1 MPRTPVAPPGRHR
14 GGVDYSSPKLAG
26 LTGAGWDA
34 VVRALLL
41 DRWTAEYEAV
51 TPWAPAIVEI
61 ELGTLVYLFDA
72 APTSRE
78 PTTGGDDRVVVVWG
92 RSSVPTTRRDRSR
105 LAGFIPVPGS
115 WSGRGRDRGHLVA
128 HALGGALDLN
138 PVPQSSALN
147 RGRSE
152 EGRRWR
158 ALEREAAASPGTP
171 LFVRPI
177 YADATWSPTEFEY
190 GLVRGGGLHVERFQN
205 RP

>member
-1 MPRTPVAPPGRHR
+1 M
-14 GGVDYSSPKLAG
+14 DYSALPLC
-26 LTGAGWDA
+26 TGVASDGWDA
-34 VVRALLL
+34 LVRELLV
-41 DRWTAEYEAV
+41 DRWTAEYVAA
-51 TPWAPAIVEI
+51 TPWVPEIVEI
-61 ELGTLVYLFDA
+61 EVGTFVYLFDT
-72 APTSRE
+72 APTSSGTE
-78 PTTGGDDRVVVVWG
+78 GSGDDRVVVVWG
-92 RSSVPTTRRDRSR
+92 RSSAPATRRDRGR
-105 LAGFIPVPGS
+105 LAGFIPVPDS

-128 HALGGALDLN
+128 HALGGGLDLN
-138 PVPQSSALN
+138 LFPQDSALN

-177 YADATWSPTEFEY
+177 YADATWSPTEFDY

>member
-1 MPRTPVAPPGRHR
+1 M
-14 GGVDYSSPKLAG
+14 DYSSPKFATG
-26 LTGAGWDA
+26 LTATGWDA
-34 VVRALLL
+34 VVRELLV
-41 DRWTAEYEAV
+41 DRWTAEYDAV
-51 TPWAPAIVEI
+51 TPWAPEIVEI
-61 ELGTLVYLFDA
+61 ELGTLLYLFDA
-72 APTSRE
+72 APTLRE
-78 PTTGGDDRVVVVWG
+78 TATGGDDRVVVVWG
-92 RSSVPTTRRDRSR
+92 RSSAPTTRRERGR
-105 LAGFIPVPGS
+105 LTGFIPVPGS

-138 PVPQSSALN
+138 LVPQSIALN